1 MIRLRM
7 TNTKP
12 IIWLFGDEEAND
24 LRDSLK
30 AVDGVD
36 IDIRCYAYT
45 GATLESVMDAQLLN
59 AIGSGTLPSAII
71 VAAGA
76 YDALLIAMGGG
87 DTNDVRVQIAMR
99 VQRLK
104 TILRLST
111 LDSIPLLVH
120 SSLQSEP
127 HCTKLGI
134 PLGWAEQVSTL
145 ACDEPSGATA
155 APGTLETLLLGLGFG
170 KDVGHETS

>member
-1 MIRLRM
+1 MMRLHM
-7 TNTKP
+7 VTAKP
-12 IIWLFGDEEAND
+12 IFWLFGDEAAND

-30 AVDGVD
+30 AADGVD

-59 AIGSGTLPSAII
+59 AIGSGTSPAAII
-71 VAAGA
+71 LAAGA

-87 DTNDVRVQIAMR
+87 DTKDASAQIAMR

-104 TILRLST
+104 TILRLRA

-145 ACDEPSGATA
+145 ACDEPAAATA
-155 APGTLETLLLGLGFG
+155 APGTLESLLIGLGFG
-170 KDVGHETS
+170 KDAAHEPS

>member
-1 MIRLRM
+1 MMRLQMVTAR
-7 TNTKP
+7 P
-12 IIWLFGDEEAND
+12 IVWLFGDEAAND

-30 AVDGVD
+30 ALSGVD

-45 GATLESVMDAQLLN
+45 GATLESVMDAQLLM

-170 KDVGHETS
+170 KDVGHESS

>member
-1 MIRLRM
+1 MMRLQM
-7 TNTKP
+7 VTAKP
-12 IIWLFGDEEAND
+12 IIWLFGDEAAND

-30 AVDGVD
+30 AADGVD

-59 AIGSGTLPSAII
+59 AIGSGTSPAAII

-87 DTNDVRVQIAMR
+87 GTKDASAQIAMR

-104 TILRLST
+104 TILRLRA

-145 ACDEPSGATA
+145 ACDEPAGATA
-155 APGTLETLLLGLGFG
+155 APGTLESLLLGLGFG
-170 KDVGHETS
+170 KDSGHESS